1 MELPDRVSETQVG
14 GRGIMLPAVVG
25 FLVSYLVSQVSSH
38 GRLIE
43 PPSRAS
49 MWRYGF
55 NTPPNYNDHEL
66 YCGGFTKQWQVNG
79 GKCGI
84 CGDPWEAQP
93 RPHEA
98 GGKYANGIIVRKYR
112 AGSAFTIRVEL
123 TANHRGYFE
132 FRLCP
137 HNRPKVAATQECLDK
152 YVLKRG
158 KMSTREPDDVY
169 HETRFFPGTENKVYE
184 LRYMLPPDLTCTQCV
199 LQWKYIAGNN
209 WGNCPN
215 GTGAVGCG
223 PQEEFRAC
231 ADIQITDGKG
241 SSDDTPYPTAK
252 PTRRPTTSRP
262 VTETSDTTTPE
273 EYIDNEIPDEDISKE
288 SFSYLGNGVVTMAT
302 ILLAFVIA
310 CLIFLAIYAYYYHFR
325 QPSGKLGG
333 SLCGSLKTLVETL
346 WDRARGVLLTGRKLG
361 KAPLNNNTSEANAN
375 AAPVPPP
382 RIKKNTTI
390 GFKGV
395 PDNLI

>member
-1 MELPDRVSETQVG
+1 

-43 PPSRAS
+43 PPSR
-49 MWRYGF
+49 
-55 NTPPNYNDHEL
+55 
-66 YCGGFTKQWQVNG
+66 
-79 GKCGI
+79 
-84 CGDPWEAQP
+84 
-93 RPHEA
+93 
-98 GGKYANGIIVRKYR
+98 
-112 AGSAFTIRVEL
+112 
-123 TANHRGYFE
+123 
-132 FRLCP
+132 
-137 HNRPKVAATQECLDK
+137 VAATQECLDK

-333 SLCGSLKTLVETL
+333 SLCGSLKTLVESL